1 MRSTDVPV
9 YVKPGVAT
17 RVRSIP
23 FRIQLSPETIISS
36 YNAQKGL
43 FLVDY
48 ILTATTKRKC
58 PQTRWLLLKLE
69 TRTFVTITPPEREIE
84 RPLQVTPYSP
94 PLDEMDLF
102 RVPFM
107 QTIRVFL
114 SLSYL
119 VQLLVS
125 FDSHH
130 VVAIA

>member
-1 MRSTDVPV
+1 MEDREVTIKSTEVPV

-23 FRIQLSPETIISS
+23 FRIELSPSAVTAS

-48 ILTATTKRKC
+48 ILTAVTKRKC
-58 PQTRWLLLKLE
+58 HQTGWQLLKLE

-102 RVPFM
+102 RCPFM
-107 QTIRVFL
+107 QTIRVYLFL
-114 SLSYL
+114 IY
-119 VQLLVS
+119 
-125 FDSHH
+125 
-130 VVAIA
+130 